1 MIRYREDDPMLKSF
15 RLSAVAV
22 ALSMAAA
29 MLFPTGQRAAA
40 QSAPT
45 YINVVDLDIVPAE
58 FEKFKEAIKENGAAT
73 VKEPGC
79 RQFDILVLASNPNHV
94 FLYEV
99 YDNEAAYKAHRET
112 DHFKKYFATTANMV
126 AKRDPRPMTPIALN
140 AKAH

>member
-1 MIRYREDDPMLKSF
+1 MFQSL
-15 RLSAVAV
+15 RLSTAAMT
-22 ALSMAAA
+22 LFLAAA
-29 MLFPTGQRAAA
+29 MLLPTAGQRAAA

-45 YINVVDLDIVPAE
+45 FINAVDLDIVPAE
-58 FEKFKEAIKENGAAT
+58 MDKYLVAIKENGAAT

-112 DHFKKYFATTANMV
+112 DHFKKYAAATANMV
-126 AKRDPRPMTPIALN
+126 SKREVRPMTPIALN
-140 AKAH
+140 SKAH